1 MVFRFLDQL
10 YNRDLSEKKLASVK
24 KKLRRKKPKL
34 RLFIITMPL
43 GGDGLLEIYWYPEL
57 LQSYYQKEIKE
68 VYVVGVAKNRED
80 AFSLICDIIADHG
93 MANPIFSRKEFL
105 KE

>member
-10 YNRDLSEKKLASVK
+10 YNKDLSKKKLASIK

-43 GGDGLLEIYWYPEL
+43 GDEGLLEVYWYPEL
-57 LQSYYQKEIKE
+57 LQTYYQKEIRE
-68 VYVVGVAKNRED
+68 VYVVGVAMNRED
-80 AFSLICDIIADHG
+80 AFQLISEIIAEHG
-93 MANPIFSRKEFL
+93 MSKPIFSKKEFL

>member
-10 YNRDLSEKKLASVK
+10 YNKDLSKKKLASIK

-43 GGDGLLEIYWYPEL
+43 GDEGLLEVYWYPEL
-57 LQSYYQKEIKE
+57 LQTYYQKEIRE
-68 VYVVGVAKNRED
+68 VYVVGVAMNRED
-80 AFSLICDIIADHG
+80 AFQLISEIIAEHSK
-93 MANPIFSRKEFL
+93 PIFSKKEFL